1 MKAGCSLRNGRL
13 EFEPSAWG
21 FTGGPLQPVSVPH
34 YRRGVSGAGL
44 DMVPSLKHSLVVAR
58 QVHGDKT
65 GPRSRLDI
73 CQSLSVRLVH
83 QVRVRGPWTGTGT
96 GTGLD
101 RSVCGPERETASTE
115 SGSQESGGGKSCR
128 VFLQLLFY

>member
-34 YRRGVSGAGL
+34 YKRGVSGAGL

-58 QVHGDKT
+58 QVHGDKA

-83 QVRVRGPWTGTGT
+83 QVRVRGPWTGT